1 MPWFWTE
8 QHDSKLQMA
17 GLGQGHDVAVLR
29 GMTPIGAGVGSWPAR
44 RALVTPDRPALR
56 HGDRTSSY
64 AQLADRVATLG
75 AGLQRAGV
83 RPGDRVAFLGGNSS
97 AMLETLFA
105 VLRIGGVFVPLNT
118 RLAVTELSYM
128 LDDSGARLLVAGPDK
143 LADAHAAAAAAAVE
157 QVVVTRPTAGLTDL
171 DMLAADATTAAL
183 PPVSD
188 TDTALLVYTSGTT
201 GRPKGARLTHRN
213 IEANTLNQLVHLDVL
228 STDVTLAVAPLFH
241 MGGLGLLVL
250 PTLLKGGQVVV
261 AESFDPAGLLHLIQ
275 QARATTFFG
284 VPTMLAAMAEHPDW
298 STARLDTLRVVLYG
312 GSPVAEKV
320 AAAWLARGY
329 PLVQGYG
336 MTEASPGVLLA
347 LPDGAPAHPT
357 SPGMPHLF
365 TDVGLR
371 LDGDVHWPPP
381 AGADG
386 ELVVRGP
393 NVFAGYWN
401 RPEENATAFDADG
414 WFGTGDVARSDADGW
429 FTIVDRV
436 KDMIISGGEN
446 VYPAEVEAVLLG
458 HPAVG
463 ECAVVGVPDERWGEV
478 GLAFVLPLPGV
489 DADPN
494 ELIGYLRSRLARYK
508 VPRHVRLV
516 DELPRNAMGKLV
528 RPQLRQSAVELLE
541 CPTAAPPG

>member
-1 MPWFWTE
+1 
-8 QHDSKLQMA
+8 
-17 GLGQGHDVAVLR
+17 
-29 GMTPIGAGVGSWPAR
+29 MTTPGSGVGSWPAR
-44 RALVTPDRPALR
+44 RALVTPDRLAIR
-56 HGDRTSSY
+56 HGHRTLSY
-64 AQLADRVATLG
+64 AQLADRVAALG

-83 RPGDRVAFLGGNSS
+83 RPGDRVAYLGGNSS

-128 LDDSGARLLVAGPDK
+128 LDDSGARMLVAGPDK
-143 LADAHAAAAAAAVE
+143 LADARAAATAAAVE
-157 QVVVTRPTAGLTDL
+157 QLVVTHATTGLTDL
-171 DMLAADATTAAL
+171 DTLASRPPAAEP

-261 AESFDPAGLLHLIQ
+261 VEAFDPAGLLHLIDR
-275 QARATTFFG
+275 AGATTFFG

-298 STARLDTLRVVLYG
+298 SPARLDTLRLVLYG
-312 GSPVAEKV
+312 GSPVAGTV

-371 LDGDVHWPPP
+371 VDGDVQWPPR
-381 AGADG
+381 AEVTG

-401 RPEENATAFDADG
+401 RPEETAAAFDAGG
-414 WFGTGDVARSDADGW
+414 WFGTGDVARCDRDGW

-458 HPAVG
+458 HPVVG

-478 GLAFVLPLPGV
+478 GLAFVLPLPGM
-489 DADPN
+489 DANPDD
-494 ELIGYLRSRLARYK
+494 LIEYLRSRLARYK
-508 VPRHVRLV
+508 VPRHIRLV

-541 CPTAAPPG
+541 S